1 MKQLDY
7 HCSITVGK
15 SAEEAFTNINS
26 VSSWWTENLEGS
38 SRKLNDIFTVRF
50 GETFVTTK
58 IIESIPNK
66 KILWLV
72 TDCWLHWLKNKKEW
86 DGTKINWEISNK
98 NDSTQIDMTHIG
110 LVPKIECYI
119 DCEKGWNF
127 YVGESLF
134 KLITE
139 QKGLP
144 EKKINSQ
151 QVSM

>member
-1 MKQLDY
+1 MKQTDY
-7 HCSITVGK
+7 HCSITVSK
-15 SAEEAFTNINS
+15 SAEESFTKINS

-38 SRKLNDIFTVRF
+38 SRKLNDIFTIRF
-50 GETFVTTK
+50 GETFVTMK

-66 KILWLV
+66 KILWQV
-72 TDCWLHWLKNKKEW
+72 TDCRLHWLNDKKEW
-86 DGTKINWEISNK
+86 NATKINWEISNK
-98 NDSTQIDMTHIG
+98 NGLTHINMTHIG
-110 LVPKIECYI
+110 LVPKIECYK

-139 QKGLP
+139 EKGLP
-144 EKKINSQ
+144 EKKIKSQ